1 MLIDVHQ
8 HLLPGPLLEAL
19 ARRRAAPRIRRGRSG
34 WLLEVAGET
43 PSSLD
48 LGEHDP
54 DARARRAEADRIDHA
69 LVALSSVLGVE
80 GLDAGEAGELIAAWD
95 AGALDLPNR
104 FGHWGAVSL
113 RDPDPAQVD
122 RALRNGA
129 VGISLPAGALA
140 SEGGVDRSGPLL
152 DRIDQRS
159 GVLFVH
165 PGPDPW
171 STPPTTR
178 GGPAWLPALTRYVAE
193 MNAAWHVLATIRGR
207 LPRTRVVFAMLAGLA
222 PLHVER
228 LQARGG
234 PSSAVLDR
242 NLFYDTSSYGPRAVR
257 AMARVV
263 GPEQLVY
270 GSDRPVV
277 EPHPLVA
284 PAGGRSPAQVASAG
298 PPLPY
303 SLAALRLFPNLARRR
318 EDLGRQAGLDRQSA
332 AA

>member
-1 MLIDVHQ
+1 MRIDVHKN
-8 HLLPGPLLEAL
+8 LLPEPLLEAL
-19 ARRRAAPRIRRGRSG
+19 ERRRTAPRIRRGRSG

-48 LGEHDP
+48 LADHDP
-54 DARARRAEADRIDHA
+54 DARARRAGDDALDHA

-80 GLDAGEAGELIAAWD
+80 GLAPDEGGELLAAWD
-95 AGALDLPNR
+95 AGARELPNR

-122 RALRNGA
+122 RALASGA

-152 DRIDQRS
+152 DRLDQRS

-171 STPPTTR
+171 SAPPRAT
-178 GGPAWLPALTRYVAE
+178 GGPSWLPALTRYVAE
-193 MNAAWHVLATIRGR
+193 MSAAWHVFATIRHR
-207 LPRTRVVFAMLAGLA
+207 LPRTRVAFAMLAGLA

-234 PSSAVLDR
+234 PSSAVLDS

-263 GPEQLVY
+263 GAEQLVY

-277 EPHPLVA
+277 EPHPLIA
-284 PAGGRSPAQVASAG
+284 PAE
-298 PPLPY
+298 LPY
-303 SLAALRLFPNLARRR
+303 SLAARRLLQP
-318 EDLGRQAGLDRQSA
+318 QVA
-332 AA
+332 A

>member
-1 MLIDVHQ
+1 M
-8 HLLPGPLLEAL
+8 
-19 ARRRAAPRIRRGRSG
+19 
-34 WLLEVAGET
+34 AGET

-48 LGEHDP
+48 LSEHDP
-54 DARARRAEADRIDHA
+54 DVRARRADADGLDRT

-80 GLDAGEAGELIAAWD
+80 ALAADESAELLVAWET
-95 AGALDLPNR
+95 GTRELPQR

-113 RDPDPAQVD
+113 RDPDPAAQVD
-122 RALRNGA
+122 RALAGGA

-159 GVLFVH
+159 GVLFIH

-171 STPPTTR
+171 SAPPSASA
-178 GGPAWLPALTRYVAE
+178 GPAWLPALTRYVAE
-193 MNAAWHVLATIRGR
+193 MNAAWHVVATIRHR

-242 NLFYDTSSYGPRAVR
+242 NLYYDTSSYGPRAVR
-257 AMARVV
+257 AMARIV
-263 GPEQLVY
+263 GPEQIVY

-277 EPHPLVA
+277 EPHPLIA
-284 PAGGRSPAQVASAG
+284 PAE
-298 PPLPY
+298 LPY
-303 SLAALRLFPNLARRR
+303 NLAARRLFRT
-318 EDLGRQAGLDRQSA
+318 EVA
-332 AA
+332 A

>member
-1 MLIDVHQ
+1 MRIDVHQ
-8 HLLPGPLLEAL
+8 HLLPEPLLEAL
-19 ARRRAAPRIRRGRSG
+19 ERRRTAPRIRRGRSG
-34 WLLEVAGET
+34 WVLEVAGEP

-48 LGEHDP
+48 LSEHDP
-54 DARARRAEADRIDHA
+54 DARARRADDDAIDHA

-80 GLDAGEAGELIAAWD
+80 ALEPEENGELLDAWEL
-95 AGALDLPNR
+95 GARELPSR

-113 RDPDPAQVD
+113 RGDADSAAKAVD
-122 RALRNGA
+122 RALAGGA
-129 VGISLPAGALA
+129 AGISLPAGAFA
-140 SEGGVDRSGPLL
+140 ADGGVERVGPVL
-152 DRIDQRS
+152 DRLEQRA

-171 STPPTTR
+171 SAAPRTAP
-178 GGPAWLPALTRYVAE
+178 GPAWLPALTRYVAE
-193 MNAAWHVLATIRGR
+193 MNSAWYAVAAVRAR
-207 LPRTRVVFAMLAGLA
+207 LPRLRVVFAMLAGLA

-234 PSSAVLDR
+234 PVTAVLDR

-257 AMARVV
+257 AMARIV

-284 PAGGRSPAQVASAG
+284 PAPTAVPAAG
-298 PPLPY
+298 PQLPY
-303 SLAALRLFPNLARRR
+303 SLAARRLFPDIVEVA
-318 EDLGRQAGLDRQSA
+318 S
-332 AA
+332 